1 MYIIYWFTAPLG
13 ALPRE
18 GGLQAG
24 TKKVSLITNAR
35 LERPSAFFLEKVR
48 KARRYDSYLQ
58 IWNYQSL
65 THSLT
70 DRGRC

>member
-24 TKKVSLITNAR
+24 TETVSLITNAR
-35 LERPSAFFLEKVR
+35 LERPSAFFLEKVL
-48 KARRYDSYLQ
+48 KARRNDSYLQ
-58 IWNYQSL
+58 I
-65 THSLT
+65 
-70 DRGRC
+70 